1 MTTTEGTLAAR
12 RRGAVNRSGIRIG
25 YEVAG
30 VAEPTVA
37 FLPAWGIANRRM
49 WAAQVA
55 ALAPQ
60 HRTIAYDGRGTGGS
74 DRPTDPAAYD
84 VAELVADA
92 VAVLEATASGRAV
105 VVGNSLGGLVGFLL
119 AVQRPDL
126 VAGLVLIGGSVDFD
140 GATPSAL
147 QRAALAFDDVVT
159 TGGADG
165 WWRYNRHEWAGDFR
179 GFVRWFV
186 DTALGAEAT
195 DEARADGLAA
205 GLDVG
210 AEVLAASVAA
220 RSRRHPAAQAELLR
234 GLAGRVACPVLVVTG
249 DQDAVVPPAWGAE
262 QARVLGARHVVL
274 RGAGHCPHVTRP
286 TQTADVLSAF
296 LAEVAS

>member
-1 MTTTEGTLAAR
+1 MTTKGTLAAR

-30 VAEPTVA
+30 GGEPAAA
-37 FLPAWGIANRRM
+37 FLPAWGITDRRM

-55 ALAPQ
+55 ALAPH
-60 HRTIAYDGRGTGGS
+60 HRTIAYDGRGTGES

-105 VVGNSLGGLVGFLL
+105 VVGSSLGGLVGFLL
-119 AVQRPDL
+119 AAQRPDL

-140 GATPSAL
+140 GTAPSSL
-147 QRAALAFDDVVT
+147 QRAAAAFDDVVA

-165 WWRYNRHEWAGDFR
+165 WWRYNRHEWAGDFP

-195 DEARADGLAA
+195 DEARADGLAG
-205 GLDVG
+205 GLAAG
-210 AEVLAASVAA
+210 AELLAASVAA

-234 GLAGRVACPVLVVTG
+234 GLAGRIACPVLVVTG
-249 DQDAVVPPAWGAE
+249 DHDAVVPPAWGAE
-262 QARVLGARHVVL
+262 QARVLRARHVVF

-286 TQTADVLSAF
+286 IQTADVLSAF
-296 LAEVAS
+296 LAEVAP